1 MLMYQTLVAEAIE
14 RRVSDGRSSSTDRW
28 SERGSGVVEWLG
40 ISALSIG
47 VLVALFAALE
57 GVGLDLIAA
66 IRGQLGV

>member
-1 MLMYQTLVAEAIE
+1 MEMCWVLFSYRWDRE
-14 RRVSDGRSSSTDRW
+14 GRW

-57 GVGLDLIAA
+57 GLGLDLIAA
-66 IRGQLGV
+66 IRAQLGV